1 MRQGSSLSIVWAMRA
16 GTRRRLRVFF
26 WILFAGVAAGVGY
39 GGLITVGWGAPLV
52 GAAIGAVHG
61 LSIAVVVGWLEVFAT
76 RTRLGRLLEQGPL
89 ILTVLVKGFAYT
101 GVIALVEAVEP
112 GEWLLGGGQLPASV
126 SFLPLSVV
134 YSAVVTFAVI
144 FVLQVSRIVGGRTLL
159 DMVLGRY
166 HTPRAEERVFLFVDI
181 VNSTVIAERLGPLAM
196 HRFLGRVF
204 AAAAEPV
211 AEHAGEIYQYV
222 GDEIVVTWPIRDGRI
237 TA

>member
-1 MRQGSSLSIVWAMRA
+1 MRA

-89 ILTVLVKGFAYT
+89 ILTVLVKGFA
-101 GVIALVEAVEP
+101 
-112 GEWLLGGGQLPASV
+112 
-126 SFLPLSVV
+126 